1 MSNLRT
7 YIVRRLDGVDQDY
20 TVDKKCNGSDLLDK
34 VSRVKERAEKENRL
48 SHAVVATSLR
58 VVGERKAIGGLKTA
72 CNCHACPEVYFPFQ
86 KVPQCTASHLYQ
98 YSQLSFEAFRCSI
111 FLVYFNASFSHACR
125 HARASASWRRTTSAC
140 SIQTRTVITC
150 G

>member
-34 VSRVKERAEKENRL
+34 VSRVKERAEREKENRL

-98 YSQLSFEAFRCSI
+98 YSRLSFEAFRCSI
-111 FLVYFNASFSHACR
+111 FLVYFNASFLT
-125 HARASASWRRTTSAC
+125 RAGMQEPRPHGEGLLRPAVYRQER
-140 SIQTRTVITC
+140 
-150 G
+150 